1 MKIKMKFSSF
11 IKEKIPSILIL
22 IFFLLSVE
30 IFLLVFDDRLFIHL
44 YIGIGLIVCYMIGI
58 GIEYWQKNKFYQEV
72 TISLEQLK
80 DKYLLSEMVKDASFI
95 EGKILKSILQDIGK
109 SMIEHVNLFK
119 RNQEEYKEYIELWI
133 HEIKT
138 PISVSK
144 MIIENHRNEI
154 TNDIEEEIDKID
166 TFIEQALFYA
176 RSNHT
181 EKDYLIKQTKL
192 KDIVG
197 KVILKNKKQ
206 LIEQK
211 IKIEMNLTEETV
223 YTDSK
228 WIEFI
233 LNQILMNSIKYKKEE
248 ATITIKSNTNKE
260 NIELIVEDNGIGIKE
275 VEIDRVFEKGF
286 TGTNGRNTQKSTGI
300 GLYLCQKLA
309 NRLGHQI
316 TIHSQEGKGTTITL
330 IFPQNSFYQL

>member
-1 MKIKMKFSSF
+1 MKFSSF
-11 IKEKIPSILIL
+11 IKEKIPSIIIL
-22 IFFLLSVE
+22 LFFLFSAE
-30 IFLLVFDDRLFIHL
+30 IFLLLIDDRLFIHL
-44 YIGIGLIVCYMIGI
+44 YIGIGLIVCYTIGI
-58 GIEYWQKNKFYQEV
+58 AIEYWQKNKYYEE
-72 TISLEQLK
+72 IKGSLEQLE
-80 DKYLLSEMVKDASFI
+80 DKYLLPEMMKDPSFI
-95 EGKILKSILQDIGK
+95 EGKLLKSTLQEVGK
-109 SMIEHVNLFK
+109 SMTEHVNSFK

-138 PISVSK
+138 PIAVSK

-166 TFIEQALFYA
+166 IFIEQALFYA

-181 EKDYLIKQTKL
+181 EKDYLIKETKL

-197 KVILKNKKQ
+197 NVIVKNKKQ

-211 IKIEMNLTEETV
+211 IKIELNLTEEIV

-233 LNQILMNSIKYKKEE
+233 INQIMMNSIKYKKEEE

-260 NIELIVEDNGIGIKE
+260 NTELIIHDNGIGIKAA
-275 VEIDRVFEKGF
+275 EIDRVFEKGF

-316 TIHSQEGKGTTITL
+316 TIQSQEGKGTTITL
-330 IFPQNSFYQL
+330 IFPQSSFYQL

>member
-1 MKIKMKFSSF
+1 MKFSSF
-11 IKEKIPSILIL
+11 IKEKIPSIIIL
-22 IFFLLSVE
+22 LFFLFSAE
-30 IFLLVFDDRLFIHL
+30 IFLLLIDDRLFIHL
-44 YIGIGLIVCYMIGI
+44 YIGIGLIVCYTIGI
-58 GIEYWQKNKFYQEV
+58 AIEYWQKKKYYQE
-72 TISLEQLK
+72 IKGSLEQLE
-80 DKYLLSEMVKDASFI
+80 DKYLLPEMMKDPSFI
-95 EGKILKSILQDIGK
+95 EGKLLKSTLQEVGK
-109 SMIEHVNLFK
+109 SMTEHVNSFK

-138 PISVSK
+138 PIAVSK

-166 TFIEQALFYA
+166 IFIEQALFYA

-181 EKDYLIKQTKL
+181 EKDYLIKETKL

-197 KVILKNKKQ
+197 NVIVKNKKQ

-211 IKIEMNLTEETV
+211 IKIELNLTEEIV

-233 LNQILMNSIKYKKEE
+233 INQIMMNSIKYKKEEE

-260 NIELIVEDNGIGIKE
+260 NTELIIQDNGIGIKAA
-275 VEIDRVFEKGF
+275 EIDRVFEKGF
-286 TGTNGRNTQKSTGI
+286 TGTNGRNIQKSTGI

-316 TIHSQEGKGTTITL
+316 TIQSQEGKGTTITL
-330 IFPQNSFYQL
+330 IFPQSSFYQL

>member
-1 MKIKMKFSSF
+1 MKFSSF
-11 IKEKIPSILIL
+11 IKEKIPSIIIL
-22 IFFLLSVE
+22 LFFLFSAE
-30 IFLLVFDDRLFIHL
+30 IFLLLIDDRLFIHL
-44 YIGIGLIVCYMIGI
+44 YIGIGLIVCYTIGI
-58 GIEYWQKNKFYQEV
+58 AIEYWQKNKYYEE
-72 TISLEQLK
+72 IKGSLEQLE
-80 DKYLLSEMVKDASFI
+80 DKYLLPEMMKDPSFI
-95 EGKILKSILQDIGK
+95 EGKLLKSTLQEVGK
-109 SMIEHVNLFK
+109 SMTEHVNSFK

-138 PISVSK
+138 PIAVSK

-166 TFIEQALFYA
+166 IFIEQALFYA

-181 EKDYLIKQTKL
+181 EKDYLIKETKL

-197 KVILKNKKQ
+197 NVIVKNKKQ

-211 IKIEMNLTEETV
+211 IKIELNLTEEIV

-233 LNQILMNSIKYKKEE
+233 INQIMMNSIKYKKEEE

-260 NIELIVEDNGIGIKE
+260 NTELIIQDNGIGIKAA
-275 VEIDRVFEKGF
+275 EIDRVFEKGF
-286 TGTNGRNTQKSTGI
+286 TGTNGRNIQKSTGI

-316 TIHSQEGKGTTITL
+316 TIQSQEGKGTTITL
-330 IFPQNSFYQL
+330 IFPQSSFYQL

>member
-1 MKIKMKFSSF
+1 MKFSSF
-11 IKEKIPSILIL
+11 IKEKIPSIIL
-22 IFFLLSVE
+22 LLFFLFSAE
-30 IFLLVFDDRLFIHL
+30 IFLLLIDDRLFIHL
-44 YIGIGLIVCYMIGI
+44 YIGIGLIVCYTIGI
-58 GIEYWQKNKFYQEV
+58 VIEYWQKNKYYQE
-72 TISLEQLK
+72 IMGSLEQLE
-80 DKYLLSEMVKDASFI
+80 DKYLLPEMMKDPSFI
-95 EGKILKSILQDIGK
+95 EGKLLKSILQEVGK
-109 SMIEHVNLFK
+109 SMTEHVNSFK

-138 PISVSK
+138 PIAVSK

-166 TFIEQALFYA
+166 IFIEQALFYA

-181 EKDYLIKQTKL
+181 EKDYLIKETKL

-197 KVILKNKKQ
+197 NVIVKNKKQ

-211 IKIEMNLTEETV
+211 IKIELNLTEEIV

-233 LNQILMNSIKYKKEE
+233 INQIMMNSIKYKKEEE

-260 NIELIVEDNGIGIKE
+260 NTELIIHDNGIGIKAA
-275 VEIDRVFEKGF
+275 EIDRVFEKGF

-316 TIHSQEGKGTTITL
+316 TIQSQEGKGTTITL
-330 IFPQNSFYQL
+330 IFPQSSFYQL

>member
-1 MKIKMKFSSF
+1 MKFSSF
-11 IKEKIPSILIL
+11 IKEKIPSIIL
-22 IFFLLSVE
+22 LLFFLFSAE
-30 IFLLVFDDRLFIHL
+30 IFLLLIDDRLFIHL
-44 YIGIGLIVCYMIGI
+44 YIGIGLIVCYTIGI
-58 GIEYWQKNKFYQEV
+58 VIEYWQKNKYYQE
-72 TISLEQLK
+72 IMGSLEQLE
-80 DKYLLSEMVKDASFI
+80 DKYLLPEMMKDPSFI
-95 EGKILKSILQDIGK
+95 EGKLLKSILQEVGK
-109 SMIEHVNLFK
+109 SMTEHVNSFK

-138 PISVSK
+138 PIAVSK

-166 TFIEQALFYA
+166 IFIEQALFYA

-181 EKDYLIKQTKL
+181 EKDYLIKETKL

-197 KVILKNKKQ
+197 NVIVKNKKQ

-211 IKIEMNLTEETV
+211 IKIELNLTEEIV

-233 LNQILMNSIKYKKEE
+233 INQIMMNSIKYKKEEE

-260 NIELIVEDNGIGIKE
+260 NTELIIQDNGIGIKAA
-275 VEIDRVFEKGF
+275 EIDRVFEKGF
-286 TGTNGRNTQKSTGI
+286 TGTNGRNIQKSTGI

-316 TIHSQEGKGTTITL
+316 TIQSQEGKGTTITL
-330 IFPQNSFYQL
+330 IFPQSSFYQL

>member
-1 MKIKMKFSSF
+1 MKFSSF
-11 IKEKIPSILIL
+11 IKEKIPSIIL
-22 IFFLLSVE
+22 LLFFLFSAE
-30 IFLLVFDDRLFIHL
+30 IFLLLIDDRLFIHL
-44 YIGIGLIVCYMIGI
+44 YIGIGLIVCYTIGI
-58 GIEYWQKNKFYQEV
+58 AIEYWQKNKYYQE
-72 TISLEQLK
+72 IKGSLEQLEN
-80 DKYLLSEMVKDASFI
+80 KYLLPEMMKDPSFI
-95 EGKILKSILQDIGK
+95 EGKLLKSILQEVGK
-109 SMIEHVNLFK
+109 SMTEHVNSFK

-138 PISVSK
+138 PIAVSK

-166 TFIEQALFYA
+166 IFIEQALFYA

-181 EKDYLIKQTKL
+181 EKDYLIKETKL

-197 KVILKNKKQ
+197 NVIVKNKKQ

-211 IKIEMNLTEETV
+211 IKIELNLTEEIV

-233 LNQILMNSIKYKKEE
+233 INQIMMNSIKYKKEEE

-260 NIELIVEDNGIGIKE
+260 NTELIIHDNGIGIKAA
-275 VEIDRVFEKGF
+275 EIDRVFEKGF

-316 TIHSQEGKGTTITL
+316 TIQSQEGKGTTITL
-330 IFPQNSFYQL
+330 IFPQSSFYQL

>member
-1 MKIKMKFSSF
+1 MKFSSF
-11 IKEKIPSILIL
+11 IKEKIPSIIIL
-22 IFFLLSVE
+22 LFFLFSAE
-30 IFLLVFDDRLFIHL
+30 IFLLLIDDRLFIHL
-44 YIGIGLIVCYMIGI
+44 YIGIGLIVCYTIGI
-58 GIEYWQKNKFYQEV
+58 AIEYWQKNKYYEE
-72 TISLEQLK
+72 IKGSLEQLE
-80 DKYLLSEMVKDASFI
+80 DKYLLPEMMKDPSFI
-95 EGKILKSILQDIGK
+95 EGKLLKSTLQEVGK
-109 SMIEHVNLFK
+109 SMTEHVNSFK

-138 PISVSK
+138 PIAVSK
-144 MIIENHRNEI
+144 MIIENHQNEI
-154 TNDIEEEIDKID
+154 TNDIEEEIDQID
-166 TFIEQALFYA
+166 IFIEQALFYA

-181 EKDYLIKQTKL
+181 EKDYLIKETKL

-197 KVILKNKKQ
+197 NVIVKNKKQ

-211 IKIEMNLTEETV
+211 IKIELNLTEEIV

-233 LNQILMNSIKYKKEE
+233 INQIMMNSIKYKKEEE

-260 NIELIVEDNGIGIKE
+260 NTELIIQDNGIGIKAA
-275 VEIDRVFEKGF
+275 EIDRVFEKGF
-286 TGTNGRNTQKSTGI
+286 TGTNGRNIQKSTGI

-316 TIHSQEGKGTTITL
+316 TIQSQEGKGTTITL
-330 IFPQNSFYQL
+330 IFPQSSFYQL